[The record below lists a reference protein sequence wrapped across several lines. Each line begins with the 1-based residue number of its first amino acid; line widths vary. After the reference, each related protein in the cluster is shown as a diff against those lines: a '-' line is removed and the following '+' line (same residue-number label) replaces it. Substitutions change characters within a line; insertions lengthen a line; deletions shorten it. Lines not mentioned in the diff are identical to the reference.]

1 MSCGVSIY
9 NKGREILEEVGMI
22 RRAKMGD
29 LDRLVEIFEGAKAYM
44 RAHGNLKQ
52 WADGYPARS
61 DLAADIENGNLYVM
75 EDGEIYG
82 AFAMIY
88 GDDPTYEY
96 IEGAWNYD
104 GPYVTIHRIA
114 QAGGRRGVFKEAAD
128 FALTKSPCVRVD
140 THEDNGP
147 MRRAIVKAG
156 FSYCGIIFL
165 ADGNPRL
172 AYQIHG

>member
-1 MSCGVSIY
+1 
-9 NKGREILEEVGMI
+9 MI
-22 RRAKMGD
+22 RRARMED
-29 LDRLVEIFEGAKAYM
+29 LDRLVEIFERAKAYM
-44 RAHGNLKQ
+44 RANGNMKQ
-52 WADGYPARS
+52 WADGYPARE
-61 DLAADIENGNLYVM
+61 DLAADIENENLYVM

-88 GDDPTYEY
+88 GDDPTYKY

-140 THEDNGP
+140 TNEDNAP
-147 MRRAIVKAG
+147 MRAAIVKAG
-156 FSYCGIIFL
+156 FHYKGIIFL
-165 ADGNPRL
+165 
-172 AYQIHG
+172 